1 MNSVRKLSEPS
12 PGRRQL
18 FPKKKKKQKK
28 NITTSHSPPQSTYLK
43 SLF

>member
-18 FPKKKKKQKK
+18 FPKKKKNRRKTLQLL
-28 NITTSHSPPQSTYLK
+28 IPHLK
-43 SLF
+43 AHI

>member
-1 MNSVRKLSEPS
+1 MDSVRTLSEPS

-18 FPKKKKKQKK
+18 FPKEEKK
-28 NITTSHSPPQSTYLK
+28 NITASHSPPQSTYLK